1 MFGKICECTLIGT
14 SKVFCVKI
22 MSKAEIKKN
31 KIYENLLFNELS
43 ILFEKSHPNII
54 RIVDLI
60 EDDENYYVV
69 SELLKG
75 GQLLKRL
82 VRMKS
87 FTEMDVVDIVFQ
99 VMLGLNYFH

>member
-75 GQLLKRL
+75 G
-82 VRMKS
+82 
-87 FTEMDVVDIVFQ
+87 
-99 VMLGLNYFH
+99 